1 MDTSD
6 VMCAVCGAHRSANQ
20 EWFLVAQSRWQDRLR
35 ILQWDDRLALQNGVH
50 GACRIA
56 HVQEL
61 VVHWMATANLEFA
74 VTVNSAG
81 QKRQGRGRGARPAA
95 EMASFGVSGERV
107 LGELAVHRESLT
119 RVLHENPESLVPVL
133 DALLCALNRRT
144 GRTASQSASE
154 FARCEM

>member
-74 VTVNSAG
+74 MTGKASG
-81 QKRQGRGRGARPAA
+81 HKRHARGRSAKGTAESIDLGAH
-95 EMASFGVSGERV
+95 GERV

-119 RVLHENPESLVPVL
+119 RVLHENPGSLVPVL
-133 DALLCALNRRT
+133 DALLLALNRRS
-144 GRTASQSASE
+144 GRRALYTAPE